1 MRNTVAILGVPIDDL
16 TLDETLGRIREFIQS
31 GRFHQVATANTD
43 FLVRAMADDGL
54 RLILR
59 QADMVLADGMP
70 VVWASRLMGTPLRG
84 RVTGSDLVPRL
95 ATISAAAGYRIFMLG
110 ARPEVAQ
117 AAKYR
122 LEKDNPGILIVG
134 CLSPPLAGPLEM
146 NNTEI
151 LAAVEAAH
159 PDILLVAFGNPKQ
172 EKWIWMHRDRLKVP
186 VCIGVGGTFDFI
198 AGASRRAPA
207 WMQRSGFEWLHRL
220 IQNPARL
227 WRRYGTDIVKFTLF
241 LANQMAAIQ
250 RPRSR
255 QEDRVICTKIENFC
269 LISLVGRLSG
279 ASLEKIRSECD
290 QAINDGLEVVFDFH
304 QADGLDCSAF
314 GTLINLNK
322 RASFKGKTIRLV
334 GGHRAFNRMLRL
346 FQADQLFERYP
357 TLAEAL
363 ADGERSAAG
372 ITVDQYDE
380 RLVVRLSWR
389 RGGDVLNDL
398 RRTLASLPPKVH
410 EVIVNME
417 ELHFTDI
424 GLLGAVREASVRN
437 GVRIRLQPSQEIRGE
452 LQRTG
457 QEHLFDI
464 LTA

>member
-1 MRNTVAILGVPIDDL
+1 MRDTVAILGVPVDDL
-16 TLDETLGRIREFIQS
+16 TLDEALDRIREFIQS

-43 FLVRAMADDGL
+43 FLVRAMADDEL
-54 RLILR
+54 RQILR

-70 VVWASRLMGTPLRG
+70 IVWTARLMGTPLRE

-95 ATISAAAGYRIFMLG
+95 ATISAAAGFRIFMLG

-117 AAKYR
+117 AAKDR
-122 LEKDNPGILIVG
+122 LEQNNPGITIVG
-134 CLSPPLAGPLEM
+134 CLSPSLAEPLEM
-146 NNTEI
+146 NNAEI
-151 LAAVEAAH
+151 LAAIEAAH

-198 AGASRRAPA
+198 AGASQRAPT
-207 WMQRSGFEWLHRL
+207 WMQKGGLEWVHRL

-227 WRRYGTDIVKFTLF
+227 WRRYGADIVKFSLF
-241 LANQMAAIQ
+241 LANQMATIQ
-250 RPRSR
+250 RPRNQR
-255 QEDRVICTKIENFC
+255 EDRMICTKVEEYC
-269 LISLVGRLSG
+269 LISVVGRMSG

-290 QAINDGLEVVFDFH
+290 QAINEGLEVVFDFH
-304 QADGLDCSAF
+304 QATGLDCSAF
-314 GTLINLNK
+314 GTLINLKK
-322 RASFKGKTIRLV
+322 RAAFKGKTIRLV
-334 GGHRAFNRMLRL
+334 GGHRTFNRMLRL

-363 ADGERSAAG
+363 ADGDGSIAD
-372 ITVDQYDE
+372 ITVDQDDE
-380 RLVVRLSWR
+380 RLVVRLRSR
-389 RGGDVLNDL
+389 QGDDVLIGL
-398 RRTLASLPPKVH
+398 RRTLASLPPNVH
-410 EVIVNME
+410 EVVVNME
-417 ELHFTDI
+417 ELHFSDT